1 MFVFRNTVMR
11 VGPAPLYNSYSDV
24 WNFVNTLEE
33 ALTALTQK

>member
-1 MFVFRNTVMR
+1 MR

-33 ALTALTQK
+33 ALSLSQN